1 MNKTL
6 PEEEGVSAPK
16 PSTDVDEPVAEIPFA
31 AVPVHVR
38 HSMAF
43 ENLVRGSDDVVGLL
57 AYAKFKQSV
66 HEAAVAGNH
75 MDRAARQVTP
85 AMVGVLRSASEQI
98 ITQIVEE
105 GLQAA
110 APDIENSALRTS
122 MEAKFA
128 ETVALVRTERGAIT
142 THIDRRT
149 SLRIAFFTNLAAWAV
164 TLIVAIAIIRLFNGP
179 SLEESILG
187 VEKTPQVVQGNN
199 AK

>member
-1 MNKTL
+1 MNKA
-6 PEEEGVSAPK
+6 PPDEEGVSGPR
-16 PSTDVDEPVAEIPFA
+16 PSTAIDGSVAEIPLA
-31 AVPVHVR
+31 AVPAHVR

-43 ENLVRGSDDVVGLL
+43 ENLVRDPDDVVGLL

-66 HEAAVAGNH
+66 HEAAVAGNY

-85 AMVGVLRSASEQI
+85 AMVGVLRSASEQM
-98 ITQIVEE
+98 ITQIVEV

-110 APDIENSALRTS
+110 APDIENSALRTA

-128 ETVALVRTERGAIT
+128 ETAALVKTERGAIT

-149 SLRIAFFTNLAAWAV
+149 SLWIAFFTNLAAWAV

-179 SLEESILG
+179 SLEESILR
-187 VEKTPQVVQGNN
+187 VEKTPQGVQGSN
-199 AK
+199 AR